1 MSKQSGL
8 GDNLYIA
15 GYDLS
20 GDINAIGN
28 VGGGPAALEFTGIDK
43 YAPERKGGLRDGRL
57 QMTAFFNPGTLP
69 DQAHAR
75 LKTLPTTDV
84 VAAYFRGT
92 ALGGASANIVAK
104 QIGYDGTRGDSGEF
118 TFAVEAQANAY
129 GLEWGKSL
137 TAGKRT
143 DSVAGNG
150 TGVDFGVGSPPLFNG
165 ASLFGLQAY
174 LHVFAF
180 TGTSVTVKLQESSD
194 NGVGDTWADV
204 TGGSFSAAT
213 GVTSQRIETA
223 RGQTVERY
231 LRAVTT
237 GTFSNAVFAVSVAR
251 NDVAVTF

>member
-1 MSKQSGL
+1 MKQSGL

-20 GDINAIGN
+20 GDINSLGN
-28 VGGGPAALEFTGIDK
+28 IGGGPAPWEVTGIDK
-43 YAPERKGGLRDGRL
+43 SAPERVGLLRDGRM
-57 QMTAFFNPGTLP
+57 QMTSFFNPGTLP
-69 DQAHAR
+69 DKAHAR
-75 LKTLPTTDV
+75 FKTLPTADV

-92 ALGGASANIVAK
+92 ALGGPSANLVAK
-104 QIGYDGTRGDSGEF
+104 QINYDGTRGDSGEF
-118 TFAVEAQANAY
+118 TFAVEAQCNGF
-129 GLEWGKSL
+129 GLEWGRSL

-143 DSVAGNG
+143 DTTGTNG
-150 TGVDFGVGSPPLFNG
+150 ASVDFGVGSPPLFNG
-165 ASLFGLQAY
+165 SALFGLQAY

-180 TGTSVTVKLQESSD
+180 TGTSVTVKLQESGD
-194 NGVGDTWADV
+194 NGVGDAWTDV
-204 TGGSFSAAT
+204 VGGAFTAAA
-213 GVTSQRIETA
+213 GITSQRIETA